1 MEQAVRIQGPQPD
14 AVGVSY
20 EMHRLTILRMH
31 HTMRSAAVG
40 ALLVLPILWRNDIQL
55 LLVAWA
61 VLVVALSAWRWWYCN
76 QLLSRTPDALRR
88 GMVVVFWFSLLISA
102 SWTFIVWQPADATQL
117 TALILIVTLISAGA
131 VTAFAA
137 SPRFFYIYA
146 WPVLLTLGLRMML
159 SEQPY
164 ALSVSACI
172 GIFLI
177 GTTAL
182 LRENYAALREQV
194 SLRLETSRMAAELSA
209 LNREYST
216 ELGMRRRTQRQL
228 IARDEAL
235 QELYRVVSSHG
246 LDYQQRLEQLLQL
259 GCVRLGMP
267 CGYVVIHAGGEEI
280 RLEAEASSPGSD
292 AIDRGALRLVHQ
304 VAHQS
309 QEMLVV
315 GNIARDARLSDLL
328 ADRNSSIGSVVAVPF
343 PAGNQSASV
352 CFVDW
357 DKHPEVAKFE
367 LDLVEVLTN
376 WISLEVGRH
385 IVLDDLRQS
394 EEELRNLADVIPYYI
409 AYCDR
414 DLKYQFVNQA
424 LANLIG
430 EPAHVLVGQ
439 SMRQRLEAT
448 VFAKISD
455 HVTAVLCGERQD
467 FEFRLDGDD
476 KAIDFAVTYLPDLR
490 QGEVIGF
497 YQILNDITD
506 SKRETERLRH
516 NTRHD
521 QLTGL
526 PNRTELYFHLEQ
538 LIERRGVAGPHT
550 LCYLDMDN
558 FKPIND
564 TIGHHAGD
572 AALVWFG
579 EQMRAVTRSSD
590 ICARIGGDEFA
601 ILLPGCGAQLARRIT
616 DELHQRL
623 YDQPFVF
630 DDQQFPLRV
639 SAGVIEFRSGQG
651 TPETLLKRADAVCY
665 SAKHAGG
672 GRTA

>member
-1 MEQAVRIQGPQPD
+1 MEQAVRTQGKQSD

-20 EMHRLTILRMH
+20 EMDRLTILRMH
-31 HTMRSAAVG
+31 HTMRSAAIG
-40 ALLVLPILWRNDIQL
+40 ALLVLPVLWRNNIQL
-55 LLVAWA
+55 MLVAWA
-61 VLVVALSAWRWWYCN
+61 VLVVSLSAWRWWYCN
-76 QLLSRTPDALRR
+76 QLLKRTPEALRR
-88 GMVVVFWFSLLISA
+88 GMVMVLWFSMLISA
-102 SWTFIVWQPADATQL
+102 SWTFIMWQPADATQL

-137 SPRFFYIYA
+137 SPRFFYVYA
-146 WPVLLTLGLRMML
+146 WPVLLTLGVRL
-159 SEQPY
+159 SLSDQPY
-164 ALSVSACI
+164 AASVSACI
-172 GIFLI
+172 VIFLI

-194 SLRLETSRMAAELSA
+194 SLRLETSRMAGELSA

-246 LDYQQRLEQLLQL
+246 LDYDQRLQQLLQL
-259 GCVRLGMP
+259 GCLRLGMQS
-267 CGYVVIHAGGEEI
+267 GFVVIQAGEELRI
-280 RLEAEASSPGSD
+280 EAQSQAAD
-292 AIDRGALRLVHQ
+292 AKLIDREVLRSVHL
-304 VAHQS
+304 AAQS
-309 QEMLVV
+309 AQEMLVASNV
-315 GNIARDARLSDLL
+315 ARDRRL
-328 ADRNSSIGSVVAVPF
+328 ADALAGGQPAIGSVVAVPF
-343 PAGNQSASV
+343 PAGNHSASV

-357 DKHPEVAKFE
+357 EKHSEVAKFE

-385 IVLDDLRQS
+385 IVLDDMRQS

-430 EPAHVLVGQ
+430 EPAEVLVGQ
-439 SMRQRLEAT
+439 SMRQRLENPE
-448 VFAKISD
+448 FAKISD
-455 HVTAVLCGERQD
+455 YVTAALCGERQD
-467 FEFRLDGDD
+467 FEFRLEGDD
-476 KAIDFAVTYLPDLR
+476 QIIDFAVTYLPDIR

-538 LIERRGVAGPHT
+538 LIDRRGVAGPHT

-630 DDQQFPLRV
+630 DDKHFPLRV